1 MELSFGISYTAIKG
15 IFKEAG
21 GCFEKIKSIK
31 ISNNGKKKIK
41 SKALEEYDE
50 ISSLKDIKYLI
61 F

>member
-1 MELSFGISYTAIKG
+1 LELSCDISYAAING

-21 GCFEKIKSIK
+21 GCFEKIKSSK

-41 SKALEEYDE
+41 SKKLEEYDE